1 MSETAGADAGKV
13 HPVEARPA
21 ETDAVPPDGAERLP
35 LDDMMLAMDVVDT
48 LRRRERLVSREL
60 DVLGRAE
67 ELKQRL
73 KRIYAQQGLEV
84 PDHVIEQGVAALRE
98 DRFTYKPPEG
108 GLGRRLA
115 MIYIERD
122 RWLKW
127 FSGGFAAIV
136 AAAAI
141 NWFAF
146 VAPDRALPD
155 KIASLHASAGAIV
168 VTEPARVELETLHA
182 RAQRALAA
190 DDTDAARAAF
200 EAIERLDT
208 SLRQEYVLQIVNRPG
223 EQSGVW
229 RVPDVNQA
237 ARNYYVIVEAIG
249 PDGEPVKVA
258 VENEETGRIETVT
271 TWGVRVDEATFEAV
285 GRDKQ
290 DDGIIERDRFG
301 SKPLGHLEPRYEF
314 PTSGGAITRW

>member
-1 MSETAGADAGKV
+1 MTEIADTGDISPVATGAA
-13 HPVEARPA
+13 
-21 ETDAVPPDGAERLP
+21 PPDDAERPP
-35 LDDMMLAMDVVDT
+35 LDDVMLAMDVVDT

-60 DVLGRAE
+60 DELGRAE
-67 ELKQRL
+67 DLKQRL
-73 KRIYAQQGLEV
+73 KRIYAQQGLDV

-98 DRFTYKPPEG
+98 DRFTYKPSED

-115 MIYIERD
+115 LIYIERD

-127 FSGGFAAIV
+127 VSGGFAALI

-146 VAPDRALPD
+146 VAPDRALPE
-155 KIASLHASAGAIV
+155 KIASLHASASALV
-168 VTEPARVELETLHA
+168 VAEPARAELDSLYQ
-182 RAQRALAA
+182 RAQSALSG
-190 DDTDAARAAF
+190 DNLDAARSAMAS
-200 EAIERLDT
+200 IERLDAR
-208 SLRQEYVLQIVNRPG
+208 LRQEYVLQIVNRPG
-223 EQSGVW
+223 EPSGVW

-237 ARNYYVIVEAIG
+237 ARNHYVIVEAIG
-249 PDGEPVKVA
+249 PDGEPVA
-258 VENEETGRIETVT
+258 VEIENEETGRTEAVT
-271 TWGVRVDEATFEAV
+271 TWGLRVDEATFEAV

-301 SKPLGHLEPRYEF
+301 SKPRGHLEPRYEF